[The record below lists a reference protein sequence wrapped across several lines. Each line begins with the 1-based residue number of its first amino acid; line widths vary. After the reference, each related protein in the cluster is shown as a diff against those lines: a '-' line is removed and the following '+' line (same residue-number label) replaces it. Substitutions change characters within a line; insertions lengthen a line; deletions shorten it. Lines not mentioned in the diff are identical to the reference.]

1 MKTLTLLYSKS
12 SVYVILYKMLQTM
25 NPITFKLSSF
35 FVVCMQL
42 ECQGTR
48 KSGFIINRIYTLGT
62 SDEHILEEPML
73 SMWTLF
79 LWYDSIIM
87 FCIYKKKRKSYVY
100 EKKKPILSPFAFKTG
115 MYFHNFQDQTLPPDF

>member
-73 SMWTLF
+73 SM
-79 LWYDSIIM
+79 
-87 FCIYKKKRKSYVY
+87 
-100 EKKKPILSPFAFKTG
+100 
-115 MYFHNFQDQTLPPDF
+115 